1 MEGLLS
7 GFDDYDN
14 YPAIPDAVQ
23 STCTHLA
30 VCGARIKGTEHWHP
44 CHALNCMYACVSAL
58 KRVLNHVKDT
68 CSYRKTAWL
77 ALHFVER
84 LSRLLFSTAS
94 NSLSVVFNRV
104 SAPRKTYVFVAF
116 RRQFYCYRQQSL
128 SRNYRRQT
136 RKKWPT
142 SSIVPSTTSSK
153 PSGAGVEAGGGAAAA
168 GEAPGEGAEARS
180 GEHGARLAAALPP
193 SNELV
198 AKQCSGVCSS
208 SSFSCLSVVAGCSCS
223 CQPFC
228 VAWWTSLSKSSCLY
242 V

>member
-30 VCGARIKGTEHWHP
+30 VCGTRIKGIGTLAPVPRPQLHVRMRECTVKH
-44 CHALNCMYACVSAL
+44 
-58 KRVLNHVKDT
+58 VLNHVKDT

-94 NSLSVVFNRV
+94 NSLSGVFNRV
-104 SAPRKTYVFVAF
+104 SAPRKTYIFVAF

-142 SSIVPSTTSSK
+142 SSIVPSTTSSR

-208 SSFSCLSVVAGCSCS
+208 SSFSCLSVVAGCSLQLPAFLCS
-223 CQPFC
+223 LVDQS
-228 VAWWTSLSKSSCLY
+228 VKI
-242 V
+242 